1 MTEVLNVCITGAAG
15 QVASYLIPL
24 VADGEIFKDKKIHL
38 RLLDIEEKID
48 YLKGLKMEIEDSCYD
63 AIEDV
68 IVTSKEE
75 IAFKDCN
82 RAILIGGKPRGKGMT
97 RADLLRDNAKIF
109 ANQGKVINDVA
120 DKNVKVLVVANPS
133 NTNCYIVSKN
143 APNIEDKNFSALSY
157 LDLNR
162 AYGLLSESLNVSVSD
177 IKDVIIW
184 GNHGETVVPD
194 YEHVKINGKLL
205 SKRYENFNIADE
217 NIKEYIKKRGSEII
231 KFKGRSS
238 GFSAAKAIADH
249 LRSFEIKSEKIFCA
263 AVKSD
268 GSYGVKKGIVFSYPG
283 KSKGNGEYEIVNT
296 LELSDRIKELIS
308 LSECEL
314 LEEINQV
321 EN

>member
-1 MTEVLNVCITGAAG
+1 MTEILNVCITGAAG

-24 VADGEIFKDKKIHL
+24 VADGGVFKGKKIHL

-63 AIEDV
+63 VIEDV

-75 IAFKDCN
+75 VAFKNCH

-120 DKNVKVLVVANPS
+120 DKDVKVLVVANPS

-143 APNIEDKNFSALSY
+143 APSIDSKNFSALSF

-162 AYGLLSESLNVSVSD
+162 AYDLLAKGLNTPTCNIE
-177 IKDVIIW
+177 DVIIW

-194 YEHVKINGKLL
+194 YEHVKINGELL
-205 SKRYENFNIADE
+205 SNRYKEFDIDCDS
-217 NIKEYIKKRGSEII
+217 IKEYIKKRGSEII

-249 LRSFEIKSEKIFCA
+249 LRNFEYANDKMICA

-268 GSYGVKKGIVFSYPG
+268 GSYGVREGVVFSFPI
-283 KSKGNGEYEIVNT
+283 KSKGNGEYEIISN
-296 LELSDRIKELIS
+296 LNLSDRIKKLIH
-308 LSECEL
+308 LSEREL

-321 EN
+321 EK